1 MEAAPALA
9 HLAAG
14 RQQGIGKG
22 ADLLLRLAE
31 QMQGQPLG
39 GARPDAG
46 QPLELVD
53 QPGQGSGEAAQRS
66 GAGVGDPGRG
76 GAPPECQQ
84 AAGRAQGENGTSSAA
99 AMPAPLRPPLP
110 VRDRPGAT
118 AARPRPAPGL
128 RRWSLALCGL
138 VLAVA
143 MVGCSA
149 AAAGLQSFQS
159 PDGRYAFLYPTGW
172 TRVQVP
178 DGPQLVFHDLI
189 NSDETLSLVIS
200 EVDAGNNLED
210 LGSAVAVGE
219 RLRRGVIAPEGSGR
233 EAELVEARE
242 RDQNGHTYYDLEYAV
257 HLADRDRHE
266 LATVVVDRGRL
277 YTFAASTNEVRWP
290 RVREL
295 FDRVIGSFTLL
306 I

>member
-1 MEAAPALA
+1 
-9 HLAAG
+9 
-14 RQQGIGKG
+14 
-22 ADLLLRLAE
+22 
-31 QMQGQPLG
+31 
-39 GARPDAG
+39 
-46 QPLELVD
+46 
-53 QPGQGSGEAAQRS
+53 
-66 GAGVGDPGRG
+66 
-76 GAPPECQQ
+76 
-84 AAGRAQGENGTSSAA
+84 
-99 AMPAPLRPPLP
+99 MPAPLRSPLP
-110 VRDRPGAT
+110 VSDRPGAA
-118 AARPRPAPGL
+118 AARPRPASGL

-149 AAAGLQSFQS
+149 TAAGLQSFQS

-242 RDQNGHTYYDLEYAV
+242 RDQNGRTYYDLEYAV